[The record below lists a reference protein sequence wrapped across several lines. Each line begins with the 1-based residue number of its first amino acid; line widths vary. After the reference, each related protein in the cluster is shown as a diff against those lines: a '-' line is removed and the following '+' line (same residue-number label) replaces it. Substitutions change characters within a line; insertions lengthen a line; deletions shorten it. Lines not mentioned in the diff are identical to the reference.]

1 MGYAF
6 NVELSAAGATATA
19 INVSGQTIL
28 QTDAQLQIAYDENG
42 FNTGQFTLLSGANS
56 PQVLNFCSSGK
67 TILWVRQDPEG
78 APPATTLYVWTD
90 IGQVNV

>member
-6 NVELSAAGATATA
+6 NITVKGTGEATA
-19 INVSGQTIL
+19 INVRGQTL
-28 QTDAQLQIAYDENG
+28 LSGDGVYEVAYDPNG
-42 FNTGQFTLLSGANS
+42 FNTGQFTQVSGANS

-67 TILWVRQDPEG
+67 TVLWVRQNPDL
-78 APPATTLYVWTD
+78 APPDQLLYVWTE